1 MKTVKRLSAITVL
14 ALVTVAS
21 EAQVTPKSTN
31 DGQAAAIELL
41 RRTIAEQQA
50 NPGRIIR
57 TEDNPSAA
65 PKVPLSPADA
75 ASRAALER
83 QYLDGKLSARQ
94 YQKALD
100 RWEQE
105 RQKRLAAEAAKPKAI
120 ESSVAKSPTN
130 AAPKVVVAKP
140 EASRSVSPKNSAT
153 PVVTPPAGNVSSA
166 PATAE
171 PTPQQKKISDVEA
184 RIDEM
189 LRLKAEREK
198 AALTNATAV
207 NTNLPAKPLTRRQRL
222 DAILKQNLDGKLSD
236 ADYQAQRAK
245 ILAEPE

>member
-1 MKTVKRLSAITVL
+1 VKILKRLSAIAVL
-14 ALVTVAS
+14 ALVTVTS
-21 EAQVTPKSTN
+21 VAQVTPKSTN

-50 NPGRIIR
+50 NPGKIIR
-57 TEDNPSAA
+57 TEDNPSVTRA
-65 PKVPLSPADA
+65 VPLSPEDA

-94 YQKALD
+94 YQKAVD
-100 RWEQE
+100 RWEHE
-105 RQKRLAAEAAKPKAI
+105 RQKRLAAEAAKPKAA
-120 ESSVAKSPTN
+120 ESAVTKSLTN
-130 AAPKVVVAKP
+130 AAPKVAVDRS
-140 EASRSVSPKNSAT
+140 EAPRAVSPKNSGA
-153 PVVTPPAGNVSSA
+153 PIVTPPAGAASPTPA
-166 PATAE
+166 PVE

-207 NTNLPAKPLTRRQRL
+207 NTNLPARPPTRRQRL